1 MLIFKIVHK
10 DRKIII
16 ASNIERNYE
25 TFREI
30 NNIKRFLKQVKLV
43 KKITFNG
50 IKLMKILKVTMLS
63 LKYVEK
69 NRRTRN
75 KLKLKIFIRTCG
87 FYRRTLIG
95 LTGLLW
101 QSLLGQTGLLE

>member
-1 MLIFKIVHK
+1 MILTIAKIHKSLVKKLTSDVLIFKIVQK

-16 ASNIERNYE
+16 ASNIERKYE

-75 KLKLKIFIRTCG
+75 KLNSKCL
-87 FYRRTLIG
+87 
-95 LTGLLW
+95 
-101 QSLLGQTGLLE
+101 